1 MGGIIDLTDGRDHE
15 VLTSTGSSGLLGG
28 TYLDGDPLES
38 YLQAEEQP
46 RYVLRNKKSGL
57 QIETADE
64 TRSVEPDDDYQ
75 TLAMVTDLRILFV
88 AGRSGGDRMLA
99 VDLSDVVE
107 ARVESGR
114 FRTSTLTVE
123 TLADEIWIFPC
134 RGDPTPVATYIEE
147 AAQIWANAGR
157 LLDEL
162 EEALTDAREA
172 LDEGNHDAADQQIA
186 GGEDT
191 IRTARQRIAELGT
204 AARDQIDERAET
216 LWRRLVDIQ
225 REVRAAS
232 AAQEHARA
240 QDNWRVDDYE
250 TAAVA
255 YDQAIE
261 GYENALE
268 IDGSNPPDS
277 TLTARLRGARNE
289 REILRVAPLVDADTR
304 RRHAHAVAD
313 PEEAATEW
321 EQAHESYRE
330 LLGLDWPSGERGF
343 VADRELIREQTV
355 EIVDDAISD
364 HQEAGRRWLESGD
377 KLAVQDREHQA
388 AQVYERAKHQF
399 EQAHQ
404 LARELRPGRVD
415 AIEAGIEATASRLD
429 GEVPTDSVP
438 DDPFSFDPTETVDD
452 DDESTPAVDP
462 SEPAEPEG
470 IEGLDFHDSSAS
482 GSEPMPGTHS
492 TVDEAHSRRSASSP
506 VRDERSET
514 SVLDSIQ
521 AQKQTDSGPF
531 AADDDES
538 TSTEST
544 TDASTATES
553 KMDES
558 TEAEPTTD
566 SSADDERD
574 DADPSEAS
582 QDTDEQTDTGSET
595 VPGAEHAASL
605 EQQLA
610 SLDRKQLADLVAA
623 VWQAEGWMT
632 TVFTGASD
640 TVYDVVAI
648 TNDPDRRQL
657 IWAETG
663 GGDIP
668 ETQFKQCAATLESS
682 QADTAVIVTA
692 TTPSSAAKH
701 RAERH
706 DLTLVGAPAFV
717 EQVRQS
723 GLETRL
729 REMGDHES
737 PQA

>member
-1 MGGIIDLTDGRDHE
+1 MGGIIDLTDGGEHE
-15 VLTSTGSSGLLGG
+15 ILTSTGASGLLGG
-28 TYLDGDPLES
+28 TYLAGDPLES
-38 YLQAEEQP
+38 YLQADERP

-88 AGRSGGDRMLA
+88 AGQSGGDRMLA
-99 VDLSDVVE
+99 VGLSDVVE

-123 TLADEIWIFPC
+123 TLADEIWVFPC
-134 RGDPTPVATYIEE
+134 RGDPAPVATYIEE

-162 EEALTDAREA
+162 EEALTDARAA
-172 LDEGNHDAADQQIA
+172 LDGGNPDAAGQQID
-186 GGEDT
+186 GGADT
-191 IRTARQRIAELGT
+191 ITTARQRIAELGT
-204 AARDQIDERAET
+204 AATDQIDERAET
-216 LWRRLVDIQ
+216 LWRQLVDIQ

-250 TAAVA
+250 TAAAA

-261 GYENALE
+261 GYENALD
-268 IDGSNPPDS
+268 IDGSNPSDGS
-277 TLTARLRGARNE
+277 LTARLRGARNE
-289 REILRVAPLVDADTR
+289 REILKVAPLVDADSR

-321 EQAHESYRE
+321 EQAHEGYRE
-330 LLGLDWPSGERGF
+330 LLGLDWPSEERSF

-388 AQVYERAKHQF
+388 VQVYERANHQF
-399 EQAHQ
+399 EQARQ
-404 LARELRPGRVD
+404 LARELRPDRVD

-429 GEVPTDSVP
+429 GEVPTERVP
-438 DDPFSFDPTETVDD
+438 DDPISFDPTETVDD
-452 DDESTPAVDP
+452 DAEPSTEVD
-462 SEPAEPEG
+462 PAEPEG
-470 IEGLDFHDSSAS
+470 IEGLDFHNTSTSD
-482 GSEPMPGTHS
+482 SEPMPGTHS
-492 TVDEAHSRRSASSP
+492 TVTEAHSRRSASSP
-506 VRDERSET
+506 ARDEREGT

-531 AADDDES
+531 AVDADES
-538 TSTEST
+538 PAAGSM
-544 TDASTATES
+544 TDESTATEP
-553 KMDES
+553 
-558 TEAEPTTD
+558 ATD
-566 SSADDERD
+566 TSAADGRD
-574 DADPSEAS
+574 DDAESPDAS
-582 QDTDEQTDTGSET
+582 RDTDDQSGTGSEAA
-595 VPGAEHAASL
+595 PSAEDVATL

-648 TNDPDRRQL
+648 TNEPARRQL

-668 ETQFKQCAATLESS
+668 ETQFKQCVATLESS
-682 QADTAVIVTA
+682 QADNAIVVTA
-692 TTPSSAAKH
+692 TTPSSVAKH
-701 RAERH
+701 RAEKH

-723 GLETRL
+723 GLASRL
-729 REMGDHES
+729 AELGDHES

>member
-1 MGGIIDLTDGRDHE
+1 MGAIIDLTDDRDHE
-15 VLTSTGSSGLLGG
+15 VLTSTGASGLLGG
-28 TYLDGDPLES
+28 TYLDGEPLES
-38 YLQAEEQP
+38 YLQVGEQP
-46 RYVLRNKKSGL
+46 KYVLRNKKSGL
-57 QIETADE
+57 QIETADR

-88 AGRSGGDRMLA
+88 AGQSGGDQTLA
-99 VDLSDVVE
+99 LDLADVVE

-123 TLADEIWIFPC
+123 TLSDEIWLFPC
-134 RGDPTPVATYIEE
+134 RGDPAPVATYIEE

-162 EEALTDAREA
+162 EVALTDARGA
-172 LDEGNHDAADQQIA
+172 LDGDNHEAAGQQIA
-186 GGEDT
+186 SGEET

-204 AARDQIDERAET
+204 AARNRIDDRAET
-216 LWRRLVDIQ
+216 LWRQLVELD
-225 REVRAAS
+225 REIRAAG
-232 AAQEHARA
+232 AAREHARA

-268 IDGSNPPDS
+268 IDGSTPPDS
-277 TLTARLRGARNE
+277 SLTARLRGARNE
-289 REILRVAPLVDADTR
+289 REILKVAPLVDADTR

-330 LLGLDWPSGERGF
+330 LLGLDWPSEQREF

-388 AQVYERAKHQF
+388 MQVYERANHQF

-429 GEVPTDSVP
+429 GEVPTERVP
-438 DDPFSFDPTETVDD
+438 DDPIEFDPTETVE
-452 DDESTPAVDP
+452 DETEPSSDVDP
-462 SEPAEPEG
+462 SEPEG
-470 IEGLDFHDSSAS
+470 IERLDFHNESAS
-482 GSEPMPGTHS
+482 ESEPMPGTHS
-492 TVDEAHSRRSASSP
+492 TVTEAHSRRSTSSP
-506 VRDERSET
+506 AEGERSET

-521 AQKQTDSGPF
+521 AQKQTGTGPF
-531 AADDDES
+531 AADDESTAAASTSAVEGDSDSVESADES
-538 TSTEST
+538 RN
-544 TDASTATES
+544 AG
-553 KMDES
+553 DE
-558 TEAEPTTD
+558 
-566 SSADDERD
+566 
-574 DADPSEAS
+574 
-582 QDTDEQTDTGSET
+582 TDTGSEAT
-595 VPGAEHAASL
+595 PSADRLPL
-605 EQQLA
+605 EQHLA
-610 SLDRKQLADLVAA
+610 SFDREQLADLVAA
-623 VWQAEGWMT
+623 VWQADGWMT

-648 TNDPDRRQL
+648 TNEPDRRQL
-657 IWAETG
+657 IWTET
-663 GGDIP
+663 GDIP
-668 ETQFKQCAATLESS
+668 ETQFKQCVATLESS

-692 TTPSSAAKH
+692 TAPSTAAKH
-701 RAERH
+701 RAEKH

-723 GLETRL
+723 GLASRL
-729 REMGDHES
+729 VEMSDRES

>member
-1 MGGIIDLTDGRDHE
+1 MGGIIDLTDGGDHE
-15 VLTSTGSSGLLGG
+15 VLTSTEASGFLGG
-28 TYLDGDPLES
+28 RYLDGDPLES
-38 YLQAEEQP
+38 YLQVDERP

-57 QIETADE
+57 QIETPEE

-88 AGRSGGDRMLA
+88 AGQRGGDRMVA

-123 TLADEIWIFPC
+123 TLADEIWVFPC
-134 RGDPTPVATYIEE
+134 RGDPAPVATYIEE

-162 EEALTDAREA
+162 AEALADARGA
-172 LDEGNHDAADQQIA
+172 LDSGNHDAADQQIA
-186 GGEDT
+186 GGEET
-191 IRTARQRIAELGT
+191 IKTARNRIAELGP
-204 AARDQIDERAET
+204 AARSQIDDRAKT
-216 LWRRLVDIQ
+216 LWRQLVDIE

-232 AAQEHARA
+232 AAREHARA
-240 QDNWRVDDYE
+240 QDNWRVEDYE
-250 TAAVA
+250 TAAAA
-255 YDQAIE
+255 YEQAIA
-261 GYENALE
+261 GYESALE
-268 IDGSNPPDS
+268 IDGSTPNDS

-289 REILRVAPLVDADTR
+289 REILKVAPLVDADTR

-330 LLGLDWPSGERGF
+330 LLGLDWPAAEQEF

-404 LARELRPGRVD
+404 LARELRPNRVD
-415 AIEAGIEATASRLD
+415 AIEAGIEAAASRLD
-429 GEVPTDSVP
+429 GEVPTERVP
-438 DDPFSFDPTETVDD
+438 DDSISFDPSETAAEDEPSTE
-452 DDESTPAVDP
+452 ADP
-462 SEPAEPEG
+462 SEPSEPEG
-470 IEGLDFHDSSAS
+470 IEGLDFHNSSAS
-482 GSEPMPGTHS
+482 ESEPMPGTHS
-492 TVDEAHSRRSASSP
+492 TVEESHSRRSASSP
-506 VRDERSET
+506 LRDERSET
-514 SVLDSIQ
+514 SVLESIQ

-531 AADDDES
+531 AAADDES
-538 TSTEST
+538 TAAEST
-544 TDASTATES
+544 TETSGDDQQ
-553 KMDES
+553 DEV
-558 TEAEPTTD
+558 E
-566 SSADDERD
+566 SSADSTG
-574 DADPSEAS
+574 A
-582 QDTDEQTDTGSET
+582 DEQTDTDS
-595 VPGAEHAASL
+595 GASTADAATL
-605 EQQLA
+605 EQHLA
-610 SLDRKQLADLVAA
+610 SLDRKQLAELVAA

-648 TNDPDRRQL
+648 TNEPDRRQL

-663 GGDIP
+663 DGDIP
-668 ETQFKQCAATLESS
+668 ETQFKQSATTLESS
-682 QADTAVIVTA
+682 QADSAVIVTA
-692 TTPSSAAKH
+692 TAPSSAAKH
-701 RAERH
+701 RAEKH

-717 EQVRQS
+717 EQVRRS
-723 GLETRL
+723 GLESRL
-729 REMGDHES
+729 VEMGEHES

>member
-1 MGGIIDLTDGRDHE
+1 MGGIIDLTDGGEHE
-15 VLTSTGSSGLLGG
+15 VLTSTGASGLLGG

-38 YLQAEEQP
+38 YLQADEQP
-46 RYVLRNKKSGL
+46 KYVLRNKKSGL
-57 QIETADE
+57 QIETAAE
-64 TRSVEPDDDYQ
+64 TRTVEPDDDYQ

-88 AGRSGGDRMLA
+88 AGQSGGDRMRA

-123 TLADEIWIFPC
+123 TLADEIWAFPC
-134 RGDPTPVATYIEE
+134 RGDPSPVATYIEE

-162 EEALTDAREA
+162 EEALTDARGA
-172 LDEGNHDAADQQIA
+172 LDSGNHDAADQQIA
-186 GGEDT
+186 GGEET
-191 IRTARQRIAELGT
+191 IKTARNRIAELGT
-204 AARDQIDERAET
+204 AATDQIDERAKT
-216 LWRRLVDIQ
+216 LWRQLVDIE
-225 REVRAAS
+225 REVHAAS
-232 AAQEHARA
+232 AAREHARA
-240 QDNWRVDDYE
+240 QDNWRVEDYE
-250 TAAVA
+250 TAAAA

-268 IDGSNPPDS
+268 IDGSTPSDS
-277 TLTARLRGARNE
+277 TLAARLRGARNE
-289 REILRVAPLVDADTR
+289 REILKVAPLVDADTR

-321 EQAHESYRE
+321 EQAHEGYRE
-330 LLGLDWPSGERGF
+330 LLGLDWPSAEQGF

-355 EIVDDAISD
+355 EIVDDAITD
-364 HQEAGRRWLESGD
+364 HKEAGRRWLESGD
-377 KLAVQDREHQA
+377 KLAVQDRAHQA
-388 AQVYERAKHQF
+388 TQVYERAKHQF

-415 AIEAGIEATASRLD
+415 VIEAGIEATASRLD
-429 GEVPTDSVP
+429 GEVPTERVP
-438 DDPFSFDPTETVDD
+438 DDSISFDPTETADD
-452 DDESTPAVDP
+452 DAEPSTEADP
-462 SEPAEPEG
+462 SEPPEPEG
-470 IEGLDFHDSSAS
+470 IEELDFHNSSAS
-482 GSEPMPGTHS
+482 NSEPMPGTHS
-492 TVDEAHSRRSASSP
+492 TVEESHSRRSASSP
-506 VRDERSET
+506 ARDERSET

-531 AADDDES
+531 AADDES
-538 TSTEST
+538 AVTEST
-544 TDASTATES
+544 TETPAD
-553 KMDES
+553 DRQDD
-558 TEAEPTTD
+558 AEP
-566 SSADDERD
+566 
-574 DADPSEAS
+574 SEQS
-582 QDTDEQTDTGSET
+582 KDTDEQADTDSGTAPS
-595 VPGAEHAASL
+595 AEQAATL

-610 SLDRKQLADLVAA
+610 TLDRKEVADLVAA

-632 TVFTGASD
+632 TVFTAASD

-648 TNDPDRRQL
+648 TNEPDRRQL

-663 GGDIP
+663 TGDIP

-682 QADTAVIVTA
+682 QADSAIIIMTSA
-692 TTPSSAAKH
+692 PSSASKH
-701 RAERH
+701 RAEKH

-723 GLETRL
+723 GLQSRL
-729 REMGDHES
+729 VEMAEGES